1 MTSYESSGGVS
12 NLRRQGVAVG
22 ARRPAMAGVAPSR
35 ALPWDLLLIAAAAL
49 ILISVGRL
57 HSFIPGAGAFRPA
70 LLAAVLAVPALI
82 LNHRGAR
89 RIRLLRSPLGYAMGF
104 IFLWATL
111 GAPFALYPG
120 YAFRTLLEGFYRT
133 GVIVLV
139 IAASVR
145 NVRDL
150 ERLLKV
156 YALGAIAFSVLG
168 TGAGFRAF
176 GGGGYDP
183 NDAALFVVSGLP
195 LVAYFLI
202 RSRTVVGRLLFGF
215 GLLAC
220 VSAVV
225 LSGSRGGYIAFGAVS
240 AFILIGFKGLK
251 APVRIGV
258 VAALA
263 GAIAFSASDDFWER
277 LESINDP
284 DDYNLHSPGG
294 RVAVWER
301 GMEYMAANPLL
312 GVGVNNFTVAEGQHP
327 SIRADIEVG
336 RGRKYSAAHSI
347 WVQIGADLGVPGLIA
362 LLLVFGMAT
371 RLLWT
376 TDRLPG
382 GLRARGDPDLRTLS
396 EMGRPLIGVLL
407 AVAVGGSFLS
417 HAYTGTLWMPLALVL
432 GLQKVQYL
440 RNRQI
445 ARAGTH
451 PAMGIAAPGAR
462 PRRGRGR

>member
-1 MTSYESSGGVS
+1 
-12 NLRRQGVAVG
+12 
-22 ARRPAMAGVAPSR
+22 MAGLAPSR

-70 LLAAVLAVPALI
+70 LLAALLAIPALV
-82 LNHRGAR
+82 LNHRGSR
-89 RIRLLRSPLGYAMGF
+89 RIELLRSPLGYAMGF

-111 GAPFALYPG
+111 GAPFALYQG
-120 YAFRTLLEGFYRT
+120 HAVRSLLEGFYRT
-133 GVIVLV
+133 GIVVLV

-145 NVRDL
+145 NVRDV

-156 YALGAIAFSVLG
+156 FALGAIAFSVLG
-168 TGAGFRAF
+168 AGQGFRVF

-195 LVAYFLI
+195 LVAYFLV
-202 RSRTVVGRLLFGF
+202 RSRTLIGRLLFGF

-225 LSGSRGGYIAFGAVS
+225 LSGSRGGYIALGAVF
-240 AFILIGFKGLK
+240 AFILVGFKGIK
-251 APVRIGV
+251 APVRIGM

-263 GAIAFSASDDFWER
+263 GAVAFSATGDFWER

-294 RVAVWER
+294 RIAVWKR

-312 GVGVNNFTVAEGQHP
+312 GVGIGNFPVAESQHP
-327 SIRADIEVG
+327 SIRADIAMG
-336 RGRKYSAAHSI
+336 IGRKYSSAHSI
-347 WVQIGADLGVPGLIA
+347 WVQAGADLGVPGLVA
-362 LLLVFGMAT
+362 LLLVIWFSV
-371 RLLWT
+371 RLLWSM
-376 TDRLPG
+376 DRLPG
-382 GLRARGDPDLRTLS
+382 GLRARGDPDLKVMS

-407 AVAVGGSFLS
+407 AVAVGGTFLS
-417 HAYTGTLWMPLALVL
+417 HFYSGTLWMPLALVL
-432 GLQKVQYL
+432 GLQKVLKL
-440 RNRQI
+440 RVREV
-445 ARAGTH
+445 AFAGRY
-451 PAMGIAAPGAR
+451 PAAVAPTNGAR
-462 PRRGRGR
+462 RRRVRGR